1 MDILS
6 FTSLNKFI
14 LLRFAISDRENVP
27 LNQDS
32 QPSLETEDANLSSLA
47 AAAATGSSPD
57 SVFVL
62 RKKDETHNFQIT

>member
-14 LLRFAISDRENVP
+14 LLRFAISDRKNMP
-27 LNQDS
+27 LNHDS
-32 QPSLETEDANLSSLA
+32 QPSLETEDANLSS
-47 AAAATGSSPD
+47 AAATGSSPD